1 MNATW
6 SLVLV
11 SLGLSLRA
19 NQSEDCRTF
28 VLKRDGESVRIE
40 AAAIAEG
47 MTRVFPA
54 NEATGT
60 LGVLFPFGNGR
71 SGDLISR
78 HDSRLFIAQCLE
90 GELRIRI
97 RQSDGRE
104 RAWPSGKAAELAQ
117 TDMRVNVVWQGGH
130 RVFLLSGDGAVSIDS
145 TGPVVDIISSKVP
158 LDSASYAITT
168 EVTRRLHEAPPR
180 GAAPMN
186 LAMGADGAPAHL
198 MVYAR
203 NSSGTEGWMVL
214 DLGSGGTVIA
224 KSFLPPGANVVR
236 STGTEYS
243 DKGSRVLA
251 GTLGGAGGTLE
262 HGFLGTARLASLH
275 LGDVVISDLGV
286 EVLDSLAPTDGRAIV
301 GILGLDVLR
310 RSARV
315 RLTYGTRG
323 ARAAAIDFDPPPL
336 RADAHVVELPL
347 AVAAGYLFVAGRSGS
362 VSWHALLDTGSPW
375 SFMAESLARRVLP
388 DAKFDS
394 VGTVT
399 GLDNHRIVVQA
410 TTLPLISL
418 GSSTHQN
425 VPFRIATLPVFA
437 NMGVSGE
444 TVLLGN
450 SFFARFQ
457 SMTLDFAHH
466 RLILEAPALVQT
478 K

>member
-54 NEATGT
+54 NEANGT
-60 LGVLFPFGNGR
+60 LGLLWPFGSGM
-71 SGDLISR
+71 SGDVISHR
-78 HDSRLFIAQCLE
+78 DSLLFIAQCVD
-90 GELRIRI
+90 GELRIRT
-97 RQSDGRE
+97 RRPDGRE
-104 RAWPSGKAAELAQ
+104 HALPSGKVADIAQ
-117 TDMRVNVVWQGGH
+117 TDMRVNVVWRGGH
-130 RVFLLSGDGAVSIDS
+130 RVFLLSGDGTVSIDS
-145 TGPVVDIISSKVP
+145 IGPVVDIIGSLVS
-158 LDSASYAITT
+158 LDDGSYATTT
-168 EVTRRLHEAPPR
+168 EFTKRLDAPPSR
-180 GAAPMN
+180 GTVPMTMV
-186 LAMGADGAPAHL
+186 MGADGAPAHP

-203 NSSGTEGWMVL
+203 NSSGAEGWMVL

-243 DKGSRVLA
+243 AKGSRVLV
-251 GTLGGAGGTLE
+251 GTLGGAGGKLE
-262 HGFLGTARLASLH
+262 HGFLGTTRLTSLH
-275 LGDVVISDLGV
+275 LGDVAISDLPV

-301 GILGLDVLR
+301 GILGLDALR
-310 RSARV
+310 RNGRV
-315 RLTYGTRG
+315 RLTFGTRG
-323 ARAAAIDFDPPPL
+323 PRAAAIDFDPPELLP
-336 RADAHVVELPL
+336 DARVIELPL
-347 AVAAGYLFVAGRSGS
+347 AVAAGHLFVPGRSGS
-362 VSWHALLDTGSPW
+362 VSLYALLDTGSPW

-394 VGTVT
+394 VSTIT
-399 GLDNHRIVVQA
+399 GLDNHRIVVRA
-410 TTLPLISL
+410 TILPLIVL
-418 GSSTHQN
+418 GSSTHRN

-437 NMGVSGE
+437 NMGLRGE